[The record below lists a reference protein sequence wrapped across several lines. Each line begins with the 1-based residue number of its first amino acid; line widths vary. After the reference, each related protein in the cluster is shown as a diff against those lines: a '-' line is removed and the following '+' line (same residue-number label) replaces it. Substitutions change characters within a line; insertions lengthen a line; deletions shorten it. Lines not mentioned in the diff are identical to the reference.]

1 MNSSAKMATT
11 ATAVTARTKRRRL
24 PRRPLLARD
33 PFLGKAKVTKAT
45 SPAAAINARPKQL
58 FGSTHGDYFHSQEEV
73 AGVDLNRELRTRG
86 CIDVCM

>member
-1 MNSSAKMATT
+1 MAAAVAFLAITT
-11 ATAVTARTKRRRL
+11 ERRKL
-24 PRRPLLARD
+24 TRRPLLGRD
-33 PFLGKAKVTKAT
+33 PFLGAAKVTKAA